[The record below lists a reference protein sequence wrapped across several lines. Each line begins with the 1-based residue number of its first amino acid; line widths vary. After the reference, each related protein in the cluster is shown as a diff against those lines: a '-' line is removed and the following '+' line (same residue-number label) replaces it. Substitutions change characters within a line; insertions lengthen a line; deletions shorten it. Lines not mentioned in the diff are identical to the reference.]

1 MARPSSRHPTEL
13 ELEILKILWT
23 QGPSSVKQIQEALA
37 QTREL
42 AYTTITTMLTIM
54 ANKRY
59 VRRTRSG
66 TGAVYAAAIAQE
78 AASSNMLQDLVDRV
92 YDGSVPAVMQQLIET
107 SDLDPQ
113 ELEAIRQLIRRKQKE
128 QRS

>member
-1 MARPSSRHPTEL
+1 M
-13 ELEILKILWT
+13 KVLWS

-37 QTREL
+37 ETREL

-59 VRRTRSG
+59 VRRIKAG
-66 TGAVYAAAIAQE
+66 QGNVYEAAIKQAAAT
-78 AASSNMLQDLVDRV
+78 SNMLHDLVDRAF
-92 YDGSVPAVMQQLIET
+92 DGSVPAVMQQLLET
-107 SDLDPQ
+107 SDLDAQ

-128 QRS
+128 QRT